1 MNSFGGELLDGS
13 KQFCFK
19 LYSPLPFGTGLSFL
33 QISMIELF
41 AGSLL
46 CLDGEIMFFGWFF
59 GWFWLVCVFVTY
71 INCKQKKINPNN
83 QNKVKV
89 KIVFFC
95 CKDFFY
101 LKF

>member
-46 CLDGEIMFFGWFF
+46 CLDGEIIFFGWFF
-59 GWFWLVCVFVTY
+59 VCWFFGCLVLVGLCVCDVYQLQTKK
-71 INCKQKKINPNN
+71 NKHKQPK
-83 QNKVKV
+83 
-89 KIVFFC
+89 
-95 CKDFFY
+95 
-101 LKF
+101 